1 MTGLNVL
8 SALIG
13 QCAPLG
19 STGSTLPKP
28 QTPVVVS
35 LLCIKLV
42 VHKMAIPSPL
52 YIRDDEADGIDSCVG
67 MGREAGE
74 RLAASYANYLI
85 TNNGIILPLLDP
97 AKDSDAVALLRDLY
111 PCFEVVGVEA
121 REILLGGGNIHCIT
135 QQVPAV

>member
-1 MTGLNVL
+1 MRTRFYWINVAETTG
-8 SALIG
+8 ARG
-13 QCAPLG
+13 R
-19 STGSTLPKP
+19 
-28 QTPVVVS
+28 
-35 LLCIKLV
+35 KLV

-74 RLAASYANYLI
+74 RLVASYANYLI
-85 TNNGIILPLLDP
+85 TNNRIILPLLDP
-97 AKDSDAVALLRDLY
+97 AKDGDAAALLRDLY
-111 PCFEVVGVEA
+111 PGFEVVGVEA